1 MQIVHNLWALCPLH
15 HSLCDVW
22 SYKGHMKSLSNNI
35 VFMFTFFKT
44 MKRSMPCNTRGNFQ
58 DNISIFLV
66 EPQSDCISLLQ
77 ASVIA
82 NSFNQRMLLLHNAVS
97 NVSGLFINLKPH
109 DLNNVG
115 ATHISYTKYVI
126 VKSLF

>member
-1 MQIVHNLWALCPLH
+1 
-15 HSLCDVW
+15 
-22 SYKGHMKSLSNNI
+22 
-35 VFMFTFFKT
+35 
-44 MKRSMPCNTRGNFQ
+44 MKRYMPYNIRGYFQ

-126 VKSLF
+126 QQSKVCFKAHSCLKNFIEQRSFLRTRGYLPICGMSNNYSYVHVQR